1 MPYSIRKVRG
11 KPCYKL
17 MNKNTK
23 KTFSKCTTKTNARS
37 QLRLLNA
44 IKYNKSFKLRN
55 KTLSNKNKSRKGNKK

>member
-17 MNKNTK
+17 MNRNTK
-23 KTFSKCTTKTNARS
+23 KMFSKCATKRNVKS

-44 IKYNKSFKLRN
+44 IKYNKSFKLR
-55 KTLSNKNKSRKGNKK
+55 KNMKK